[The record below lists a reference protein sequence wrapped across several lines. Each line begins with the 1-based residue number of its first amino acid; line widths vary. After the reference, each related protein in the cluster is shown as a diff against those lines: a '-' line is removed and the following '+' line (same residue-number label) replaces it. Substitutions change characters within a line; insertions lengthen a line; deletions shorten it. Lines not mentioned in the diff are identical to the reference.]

1 MAVLFADLVGFT
13 ALSSQLSAA
22 DVVRTL
28 NRLFSVFDNLADS
41 HGLEKIKTIG
51 DAYMA
56 VGGLEPDPDGRDPAV
71 AVANMALELVRVTEQ
86 VAASSGYDLTV
97 RVGMHTGPSVA
108 GVVGTR
114 KFIYD
119 VWGDAVNRA
128 SRMESHGVPGRV
140 QVSEDTYRR
149 LRDSFTF
156 EPRGTIDVKGL
167 GPTMTYLLCD
177 PLA

>member
-1 MAVLFADLVGFT
+1 
-13 ALSSQLSAA
+13 
-22 DVVRTL
+22 
-28 NRLFSVFDNLADS
+28 
-41 HGLEKIKTIG
+41 
-51 DAYMA
+51 
-56 VGGLEPDPDGRDPAV
+56 
-71 AVANMALELVRVTEQ
+71 MALELVRVTEQ

-177 PLA
+177 PIA